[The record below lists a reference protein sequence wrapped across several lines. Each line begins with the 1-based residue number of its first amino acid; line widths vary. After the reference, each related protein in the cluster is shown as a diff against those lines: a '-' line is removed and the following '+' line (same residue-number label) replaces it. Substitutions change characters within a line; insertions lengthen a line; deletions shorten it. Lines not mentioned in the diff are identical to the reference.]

1 LRRWRKPRCDVTP
14 NRGGRCVGSGA
25 PGRREGLF
33 QQIEDCRARN
43 KDVDP
48 QQIEA
53 DVEEAAKATGRD
65 RGNRGIAFQ
74 EIAEMILNGDY
85 IDLLEN
91 PARPDQD
98 IVVLAIHGYTWVVP
112 FLVDGNTLFLKTAYP
127 SRKFHRRYGGRDA
140 E

>member
-1 LRRWRKPRCDVTP
+1 
-14 NRGGRCVGSGA
+14 
-25 PGRREGLF
+25 
-33 QQIEDCRARN
+33 
-43 KDVDP
+43 VDP

-98 IVVLAIHGYTWVVP
+98 IVVLAIHG
-112 FLVDGNTLFLKTAYP
+112 
-127 SRKFHRRYGGRDA
+127 
-140 E
+140 